1 MLSLK
6 KEFKFLK
13 AYFVIPILFLASF
26 YCQQLLVK
34 ENTPDQMIERFS
46 TITDSG
52 KDESVNE
59 RLIFYRSALQ
69 SIKETPIL
77 GVGIGNWKLISIE
90 LGKEMVRSYR
100 IPYFTHNDYLQITA
114 EIGLIGGILFT
125 YFILFPLFFSLRKF
139 FKTNENLLYLTL
151 TLIFIVYGFDS
162 LINFPL
168 DRPVNVIYFLFSMTL
183 LYTSTNKIKN
193 AK

>member
-1 MLSLK
+1 M
-6 KEFKFLK
+6 
-13 AYFVIPILFLASF
+13 V
-26 YCQQLLVK
+26 
-34 ENTPDQMIERFS
+34 
-46 TITDSG
+46 SG
-52 KDESVNE
+52 
-59 RLIFYRSALQ
+59 
-69 SIKETPIL
+69 
-77 GVGIGNWKLISIE
+77 
-90 LGKEMVRSYR
+90 YR

-139 FKTNENLLYLTL
+139 FKSNDNLLYLTL

-168 DRPVNVIYFLFSMTL
+168 DRPVNVIYFLFTITL
-183 LYTSTNKIKN
+183 LYCSTKETNN